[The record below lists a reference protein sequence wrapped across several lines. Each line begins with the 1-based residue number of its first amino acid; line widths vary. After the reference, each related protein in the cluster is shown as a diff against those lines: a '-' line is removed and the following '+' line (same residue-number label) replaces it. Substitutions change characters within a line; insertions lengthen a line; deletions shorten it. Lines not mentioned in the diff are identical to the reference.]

1 MEQEQNKATSG
12 FAIAGMICGI
22 VSLIPMGLF
31 SIAVAI
37 VAIVLSA
44 IAKSDIR
51 NNNKNGAGFATA
63 GMVCGII
70 AIVLWVLLIVV
81 ISTAILSF
89 A

>member
-1 MEQEQNKATSG
+1 MEQQQNKPTSG

-22 VSLIPMGLF
+22 VSLIPMGLL

-70 AIVLWVLLIVV
+70 AIALWVLLIVV
-81 ISTAILSF
+81 IGGALLSF